1 MRVQLDSQYLVLAWR
16 LEMYAVIVT
25 AIIIC
30 FTDDICDILAS
41 QGLKHNVV
49 LNRRAQNE
57 KLSVLKFYHDY
68 DTR

>member
-1 MRVQLDSQYLVLAWR
+1 
-16 LEMYAVIVT
+16 MYAVIVT
-25 AIIIC
+25 AIVVC

-68 DTR
+68 VTR